1 MEYIGEHLLPGQIGN
16 FFIVLSCITAL
27 LACVCYWFATVQP
40 NDTSW
45 RTIARIAYLTHVVSV
60 VSIGATLFYI
70 LFNNM
75 FEYHYAWQHSSK
87 ALPMYYIF
95 SCFWEGQEGSTWL
108 WMFWIAILGLI
119 VFLKKSTWETSV
131 MTSITSIQ
139 AFLGAMLL
147 GVIIFDYRMGSN
159 PFTLLREHPDM
170 AQMPFLKISNYLQS
184 IDGRGL
190 NPLLQNYWMTIHP
203 PTLFLGFASTVI
215 PFAYAI
221 AALWQRRYAE
231 WIKPVLPWAIFS
243 VAILGT
249 GILMGG
255 AWAYESLS
263 FGGFWAWDPVENASL
278 VPWIIMVA
286 AMHVILI
293 YKHNNA
299 SVFSA
304 LLLTILSFLLIVY
317 STFLTK
323 SGILGNSSVHAFTD
337 MGMSGLLLVFL
348 LFYLVG
354 SIVLMAVRYKD
365 LPSQKTED
373 ELWSR
378 EFWMFIGTLILVIAS
393 FQILF
398 TTSLPVVNK
407 VFGTNY
413 APPTN
418 VIEYYNSW
426 QTPFA
431 IIIALLMA
439 VTQFLRWK
447 KADIKQVAKSLT
459 YSALATVVI
468 GSLLCIL
475 LKINTVS
482 MISLCIASIF
492 TVCANADY
500 WLRILSGKINKAG
513 SSIAHIGFGLIL
525 LGTLISQFKQTI
537 ISRNVGQTDISRLD
551 KDMKNNENVLLNKG
565 DTTLLGNY
573 YVVYHTKR
581 KEGVNI
587 YYDMDYLQRNP
598 NGSYRK
604 EFTLSPI
611 IQTNA
616 RMGNIAEPDTR
627 HFLGKDVYTH
637 ITYADLSKDVGD
649 KNDHDFRETL
659 KKGIH
664 TGDTIFAQ
672 NAMLILEGLIR
683 EVDKTKLQLQ
693 ATDIALAARFTV
705 LDINKQAR
713 TIEPLYVIRDNYLV
727 PIEADVKDL
736 GLRVT
741 FKELNTTNGTIDI
754 VLAEDNNL
762 QKEFIVMKAIV
773 FPGINV
779 LWIGALIMVIG
790 SAIAMWQRI
799 KALKIKL
806 V

>member
-1 MEYIGEHLLPGQIGN
+1 MEFIGEHLLPGQIGN
-16 FFIVLSCITAL
+16 FFIVLSFVTAL
-27 LACVCYWFATVQP
+27 LSCVSYWFATSQP
-40 NDTSW
+40 LDVNW
-45 RTIARIAYLTHVVSV
+45 KKIARTSYLAHVVSV
-60 VSIGATLFYI
+60 VGIGATLFYI

-75 FEYHYAWQHSSK
+75 FEYYYAFQHSSK

-108 WMFWIAILGLI
+108 WLFWQAVLGVIILRKG
-119 VFLKKSTWETSV
+119 TEWETSV
-131 MTSITSIQ
+131 MTSLTSVQ
-139 AFLGAMLL
+139 AFLSCMLL
-147 GVIIFDYRMGSN
+147 GVIIFEYRMGSN
-159 PFTLLREHPDM
+159 PFTLLRQHPDM
-170 AQMPFLKISNYLQS
+170 AQMPFVKIPTYLQN

-203 PTLFLGFASTVI
+203 PTLFLGFASTLI
-215 PFAYAI
+215 PFSYAI
-221 AALWQRRYAE
+221 AALWQRKYAE
-231 WIKPVLPWAIFS
+231 WIKPVLPWTIFS

-293 YKHNNA
+293 YKHNNS

-304 LLLTILSFLLIVY
+304 LLLTIMSFLLIVY

-348 LFYLVG
+348 VFYFAV
-354 SIVLMAVRYKD
+354 SIYLLAIRFKE
-365 LPSQKTED
+365 LPTQQQDD

-378 EFWMFIGTLILVIAS
+378 EFWMFIGTLILIIAS

-398 TTSLPVVNK
+398 TTSLPVINK
-407 VFGTNY
+407 LFSTNY
-413 APPTN
+413 APPTD
-418 VIEYYNSW
+418 VINYYNSW

-431 IIIALLMA
+431 VMIALLMA
-439 VTQFLRWK
+439 VTQFIRWK
-447 KADIKQVAKSLT
+447 KADVKQVAQSLV
-459 YSALATVVI
+459 YSFVVAVVI
-468 GSLLCIL
+468 SILICYLMQITAVAMVALCV
-475 LKINTVS
+475 TSV
-482 MISLCIASIF
+482 F
-492 TVCANADY
+492 TVTANTDY
-500 WLRILSGKINKAG
+500 WLRILKGKINKAG

-525 LGTLISQFKQTI
+525 LGTLISQYKQTI
-537 ISRNVGQTDISRLD
+537 ISRNVGQTDIERLE
-551 KDMKNNENVLLNKG
+551 KTIKNNENVLLNKG

-587 YYDMDYLQRNP
+587 YYDMDYLQRNA
-598 NGSYRK
+598 NGTYRK
-604 EFTLSPI
+604 EFMLSPI

-627 HFLGKDVYTH
+627 HFWGKDVYTH
-637 ITYADLSKDVGD
+637 ITYADLSKDLGEQHD
-649 KNDHDFRETL
+649 NDFRETL

-664 TGDTIFAQ
+664 TGDTIFAA
-672 NAMLILEGLIR
+672 NAMLILEGLIKD
-683 EVDKTKLQLQ
+683 VDKAKLQLQ
-693 ATDIALAARFTV
+693 PTDIALAARFRI
-705 LDINKQAR
+705 LDINKQSR
-713 TIEPLYVIRDNYLV
+713 TVEPLYVIRDNYLV
-727 PIEADVKDL
+727 PIEAEVKDL
-736 GLRVT
+736 GLRIT
-741 FKELNTTNGTIDI
+741 FKELNTANGSIDI
-754 VLAEDNNL
+754 VLAENNNL

-773 FPGINV
+773 FPGINI

-790 SAIAMWQRI
+790 SAIAMVQRLR
-799 KALKIKL
+799 ALKK
-806 V
+806 

>member
-1 MEYIGEHLLPGQIGN
+1 MEFVGEHLLPGQIGN
-16 FFIVLSCITAL
+16 FFIVLSFVAAL
-27 LACVCYWFATVQP
+27 LSCVSYWFATTQP
-40 NDTSW
+40 LNLNWKS
-45 RTIARIAYLTHVVSV
+45 IARTSYLAHVLSV
-60 VSIGATLFYI
+60 VGIGATLFYI

-75 FEYHYAWQHSSK
+75 FEYYYAFQHSSK

-108 WMFWIAILGLI
+108 WLFWQAVLGVIILRKG
-119 VFLKKSTWETSV
+119 TEWETSV
-131 MTSITSIQ
+131 MTSLTSVQ
-139 AFLGAMLL
+139 AFLSCMLL

-159 PFTLLREHPDM
+159 PFTLLRQHPDM
-170 AQMPFLKISNYLQS
+170 AQMPFVKISTYLQN

-203 PTLFLGFASTVI
+203 PTLFLGFASTLI
-215 PFAYAI
+215 PFSYAI
-221 AALWQRRYAE
+221 AALWQRKYAE
-231 WIKPVLPWAIFS
+231 WIKPVLPWTIFS
-243 VAILGT
+243 VGILGT

-293 YKHNNA
+293 YKHNNN

-348 LFYLVG
+348 VFYFAA
-354 SIVLMAVRYKD
+354 SIYLLAIRFKE
-365 LPSQKTED
+365 LPSQQQDD

-378 EFWMFIGTLILVIAS
+378 EFWMFIGTLILIIAS

-398 TTSLPVVNK
+398 TTSLPVINK
-407 VFGTNY
+407 IFSTNY
-413 APPTN
+413 APPTD
-418 VIEYYNSW
+418 VINYYNSW

-431 IIIALLMA
+431 VMIALLMA
-439 VTQFLRWK
+439 VTQFIRWK
-447 KADIKQVAKSLT
+447 KADVKQVAQSLL
-459 YSALATVVI
+459 YSFAASVVI
-468 GSLLCIL
+468 TLIICYTMQISAVAMVALCL
-475 LKINTVS
+475 TSV
-482 MISLCIASIF
+482 F

-500 WLRILSGKINKAG
+500 WLRILKGKINKAG

-525 LGTLISQFKQTI
+525 LGTLISQYKQTI
-537 ISRNVGQTDISRLD
+537 ISRNVGQTDIERLD
-551 KDMKNNENVLLNKG
+551 KGMKNNENVLLNKG

-598 NGSYRK
+598 NGTFRK

-637 ITYADLSKDVGD
+637 ITYADLSKDLGEQHD
-649 KNDHDFRETL
+649 NDFRETL

-664 TGDTIFAQ
+664 TGDTIFAA
-672 NAMLILEGLIR
+672 NAMLILEGLIKD
-683 EVDKTKLQLQ
+683 VDKAKLQLQ
-693 ATDIALAARFTV
+693 PTDIALAARFKV
-705 LDINKQAR
+705 LDINKQTR

-727 PIEADVKDL
+727 PIEAEVKDL
-736 GLRVT
+736 GLRLT
-741 FKELNTTNGTIDI
+741 FKELNTADGSIDI
-754 VLAEDNNL
+754 VLAENNNL

-790 SAIAMWQRI
+790 SAIAMVQRMR
-799 KALKIKL
+799 ALKK
-806 V
+806 